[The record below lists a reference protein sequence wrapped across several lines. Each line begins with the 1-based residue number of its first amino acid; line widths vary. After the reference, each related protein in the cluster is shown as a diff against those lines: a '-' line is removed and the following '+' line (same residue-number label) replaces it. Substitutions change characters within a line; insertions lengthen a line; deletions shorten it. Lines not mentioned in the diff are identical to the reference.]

1 MASNPYEVE
10 HNIKASEQR
19 KHGRR
24 PDMSSF
30 NAHLHHMSTEEGHSR
45 GIGAT
50 PADSA
55 ALFQLLQDQMTTLA
69 TDAPSQANRDFL
81 LTLINNLEE
90 DIRNGPER
98 IHGVDQMYLDS
109 LDRVSRKKLQSDPE
123 GACMICAEKF
133 LDDPHPLVVEL
144 PCHST
149 HIFDLEC
156 VGPWLLSKG
165 TCPACRHD
173 LTKKK
178 TIEIPKDDDEDD
190 EDVDGLYG

>member
-1 MASNPYEVE
+1 MATNPYEVE

-19 KHGRR
+19 KNRRR

-30 NAHLHHMSTEEGHSR
+30 SAHLHHMSSDPAHSR
-45 GIGAT
+45 IGAT
-50 PADSA
+50 PADSV
-55 ALFQLLQDQMTTLA
+55 ALFQLVQDQMSTLA
-69 TDAPSQANRDFL
+69 ADAPTEANREFL
-81 LTLINNLEE
+81 LRLGNMLEE
-90 DIRNGPER
+90 DIRNGADR
-98 IHGVDQMYLDS
+98 IQGVDQTYLDS

-133 LDDPHPLVVEL
+133 VDDPHPLVVEL

-178 TIEIPKDDDEDD
+178 TVEIPKDEEED